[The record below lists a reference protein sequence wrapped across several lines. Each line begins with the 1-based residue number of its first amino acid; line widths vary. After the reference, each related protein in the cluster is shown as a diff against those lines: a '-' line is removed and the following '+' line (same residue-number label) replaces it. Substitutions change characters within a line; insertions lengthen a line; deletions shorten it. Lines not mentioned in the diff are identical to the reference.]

1 MAVTSTKT
9 SPNRGYY
16 ITNPNNA
23 PVLGKFLKITIHFP
37 ETGNLMSPAKY
48 VFFFEYPEKSSHSI
62 GTIPMEWDNPNGM
75 RPNLRLESWMGHL
88 QIAWPKFFETNDW
101 NLGFR
106 KPWNPVEAS
115 RLARGPT
122 AAPHFRASFRAF
134 HFLPVDPAW
143 QGAFLNWTDLIH
155 AGMYPLRNLANGSEW
170 IIPPLAQGR
179 ICSNPSGFLRGQV
192 FLGEWKI
199 IISCISGIWDIF
211 QPLILSS
218 VAKHAPASIFIGF
231 PWWKLVS
238 NFLARQT
245 RRF

>member
-1 MAVTSTKT
+1 MGQSQWNETE
-9 SPNRGYY
+9 SPPRKLNG
-16 ITNPNNA
+16 P
-23 PVLGKFLKITIHFP
+23 
-37 ETGNLMSPAKY
+37 PA
-48 VFFFEYPEKSSHSI
+48 
-62 GTIPMEWDNPNGM
+62 
-75 RPNLRLESWMGHL
+75 
-88 QIAWPKFFETNDW
+88 AWPKFFEIDDW

-143 QGAFLNWTDLIH
+143 QGTFLNSIDLIH

-192 FLGEWKI
+192 FGRVIHYNLMYK
-199 IISCISGIWDIF
+199 WDIRYF
-211 QPLILSS
+211 PTIDPEFCCETRPNIYFHRLRMVKVGLKFFGE
-218 VAKHAPASIFIGF
+218 AKETF
-231 PWWKLVS
+231 LVGQNVKIRPIPDTHKVS
-238 NFLARQT
+238 RS
-245 RRF
+245 RFHLKIWM